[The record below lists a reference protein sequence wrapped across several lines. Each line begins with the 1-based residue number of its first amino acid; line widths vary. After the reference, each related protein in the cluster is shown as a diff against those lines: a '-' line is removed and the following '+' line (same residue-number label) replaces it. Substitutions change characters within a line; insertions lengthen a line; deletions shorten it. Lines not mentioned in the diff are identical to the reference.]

1 MPQPA
6 AIEIKGGLVLLHHSL
21 QYAFQIAYENQN
33 TGELLSSQSIK
44 STVNSNKNNTN
55 NTILSS
61 SSSTKNLLKTHYEI
75 PLASFFAYSIM
86 PDIRFILISY
96 FDFILKDI
104 TFQVKQDLWTHYPL
118 GHVFTLTEFST
129 FKRWLITINQEE
141 NVEVSIQSHLSLSY
155 IWMVF
160 TLYHMIDEIKILFR
174 CQENNSINLREELN
188 DVNQIFFFLI
198 FLFIYVCILD
208 GTSGCFLFSSFGFT
222 LCYRIR
228 NNSLRDI
235 N

>member
-1 MPQPA
+1 MPQPV

-33 TGELLSSQSIK
+33 TGELLSNQSIK
-44 STVNSNKNNTN
+44 SSAVNSNKNNTN
-55 NTILSS
+55 NTLTSS

-86 PDIRFILISY
+86 PDIRFIIISY

-118 GHVFTLTEFST
+118 GHVFTLTEFSI

-141 NVEVSIQSHLSLSY
+141 NVEISIQSHLSLSY

-160 TLYHMIDEIKILFR
+160 TLYHMIDEIKMLFR
-174 CQENNSINLREELN
+174 CQENTSINLREELN
-188 DVNQIFFFLI
+188 DVIISYNIFFF
-198 FLFIYVCILD
+198 FIYFYLFLIL
-208 GTSGCFLFSSFGFT
+208 
-222 LCYRIR
+222 LC
-228 NNSLRDI
+228 
-235 N
+235 